1 MKLPF
6 LRAGPILFFSFP
18 MTIRLRLTLWYTALL
33 GATLIF
39 FSVVVYSALSNSLWT
54 QVQWNMERQGQEV
67 AAFLSDQMEKDLDRM
82 NDPQQLQLP
91 MAKLFIGSVGVQ
103 VVRMDGMVAM
113 RSSNLGSMTVPK
125 SATLMDEIRQG
136 HSLTY
141 RTVSDDGTPLL
152 IYSLPLVVND
162 MHIVAMVQVV
172 QPVNGVEST
181 LTEVARNLLLG
192 TILSLVIA
200 AVVGALLARR
210 ALAPLQEIT
219 DTAQRISST
228 KDLGQRILL
237 AHNNPA
243 QDKSEVG
250 RLAATFNSMLDQI
263 QQLFNAQRRLTADV
277 SHELRSPLTTI
288 QGNVELLQRM
298 SGQMYPVSGH
308 GADRDGTGQEEIG
321 VVLQETLGEVESE
334 ANRMGQMIS
343 DLLLLAQADSGLQ
356 LNLERLEMDTLLLD
370 TYRQTRR
377 MAERR
382 NGSGELTVRLGG
394 EDQAVVWGDRER
406 LRQLFL
412 NLTGNAIKYSPG
424 GGVITLGL
432 AVEDGWV
439 RMDVSDTGV
448 GISPEDQAQ
457 IFQRFFRADKART
470 RDQGGAGLGLSIASW
485 IAEAHGGRITV
496 TSQVDAGS
504 TFSVWLPVFTA

>member
-6 LRAGPILFFSFP
+6 MRPSPILTFSIP

-39 FSVVVYSALSNSLWT
+39 FSVVLYSALSNSLWS

-67 AAFLSDQMEKDLDRM
+67 TTFLSGQMEQDLNSM
-82 NDPQQLQLP
+82 TDPRQLQLP

-152 IYSLPLVVND
+152 IYSLPLVVNE

-228 KDLGQRILL
+228 KDLGQRIVL
-237 AHNNPA
+237 AHGNPA

-298 SGQMYPVSGH
+298 SGEMSRVSE
-308 GADRDGTGQEEIG
+308 RDAAGQEEIG
-321 VVLQETLGEVESE
+321 AVLQETLGEVESE
-334 ANRMGQMIS
+334 ANRMSQMIS

-356 LNLERLEMDTLLLD
+356 LNQERLEMDTLLLEI
-370 TYRQTRR
+370 YRQTRR
-377 MAERR
+377 MAERHH
-382 NGSGELTVRLGG
+382 GAGELNVRLGS

-412 NLTGNAIKYSPG
+412 NLTGNAIKYSPA

-432 AVEDGWV
+432 TVVDGWV

-496 TSQVDAGS
+496 ASQVDAGS
-504 TFSVWLPVFTA
+504 TFSVWLPIFTA

>member
-6 LRAGPILFFSFP
+6 VRSGPLLLFSFP

-39 FSVVVYSALSNSLWT
+39 FSVVLYSALSNSLWT

-67 AAFLSDQMEKDLDRM
+67 ATFLSDQMEKDLDRM
-82 NDPQQLQLP
+82 NDPRQLQLP

-125 SATLMDEIRQG
+125 SATVMDEIRQG
-136 HSLTY
+136 HTVTY

-172 QPVNGVEST
+172 QPVSGVEST
-181 LTEVARNLLLG
+181 LSEVARNLLLG
-192 TILSLVIA
+192 TVLSLVIA

-298 SGQMYPVSGH
+298 GGGPS
-308 GADRDGTGQEEIG
+308 RDVAGE
-321 VVLQETLGEVESE
+321 QETAAIFQEALGEVESE
-334 ANRMGQMIS
+334 ANRMGQMIG

-370 TYRQTRR
+370 IYRQTRR

-382 NGSGELTVRLGG
+382 KGAGTLTVRLGN
-394 EDQAVVWGDRER
+394 EDQAVVMGDRER
-406 LRQLFL
+406 LRQLLL
-412 NLTGNAIKYSPG
+412 NLTGNAIKYTPG
-424 GGVITLGL
+424 GGTITLGL
-432 AVEDGWV
+432 EVVDGWV
-439 RMDVSDTGV
+439 RMDVTDTGV
-448 GISPEDQAQ
+448 GISPEDQAH
-457 IFQRFFRADKART
+457 IFQRFFRADKARS
-470 RDQGGAGLGLSIASW
+470 RDQGGTGLGLSIACW
-485 IAEAHGGRITV
+485 IAEAHGGRISV

-504 TFSVWLPVFTA
+504 TFSVWLPIFTE

>member
-125 SATLMDEIRQG
+125 PPTLMDEIRQG
-136 HSLTY
+136 HSLSY
-141 RTVSDDGTPLL
+141 RTESDDGTPLL
-152 IYSLPLVVND
+152 IYSLPLVVNE

-237 AHNNPA
+237 AHDNPA

-298 SGQMYPVSGH
+298 SGQMYPVSSY
-308 GADRDGTGQEEIG
+308 GAGREEIG
-321 VVLQETLGEVESE
+321 AVLQETLGEVESE
-334 ANRMGQMIS
+334 ANRMSQMIS

-382 NGSGELTVRLGG
+382 AGPGELTVRLGS

-412 NLTGNAIKYSPG
+412 NLTGNAIKYSPT

-432 AVEDGWV
+432 AVVDGWV

-448 GISPEDQAQ
+448 GISPEDQAH
-457 IFQRFFRADKART
+457 IFQRFFRADKARS

>member
-6 LRAGPILFFSFP
+6 VRSGPLLLFSFP

-39 FSVVVYSALSNSLWT
+39 FSVVLYSALSNSLWT

-67 AAFLSDQMEKDLDRM
+67 ATFLSDQMEKDLDRM
-82 NDPQQLQLP
+82 NDPRQLQLP

-125 SATLMDEIRQG
+125 SATVMDEIRQG
-136 HSLTY
+136 HTVTY

-172 QPVNGVEST
+172 QPVSGVEST
-181 LTEVARNLLLG
+181 LSEVARNLLLG
-192 TILSLVIA
+192 TVLSLVIA

-298 SGQMYPVSGH
+298 GGGPS
-308 GADRDGTGQEEIG
+308 RDVAGEQTAAIFQEA
-321 VVLQETLGEVESE
+321 LGEVESE
-334 ANRMGQMIS
+334 ANRMGQMIG

-370 TYRQTRR
+370 IYRQTRR

-382 NGSGELTVRLGG
+382 KGAGTLTVRLGN
-394 EDQAVVWGDRER
+394 EDQAVVMGDRER
-406 LRQLFL
+406 LRQLLL
-412 NLTGNAIKYSPG
+412 NLTGNAIKYTPG
-424 GGVITLGL
+424 GGTITLGL
-432 AVEDGWV
+432 EVVDGWV
-439 RMDVSDTGV
+439 RMDVTDTGV
-448 GISPEDQAQ
+448 GISPEDQAH
-457 IFQRFFRADKART
+457 IFQRFFRADKARS
-470 RDQGGAGLGLSIASW
+470 RDQGGAGLGLSIACW
-485 IAEAHGGRITV
+485 IAEAHGGRISV

-504 TFSVWLPVFTA
+504 TFSVWLPIFTE